1 MILLKVIRQTRG
13 TGTTVTLR
21 VEQLSCEN
29 EIDYFSMCWKTSLS
43 SFPSSNRADIIEVY
57 KIVNG
62 LSTLPASTFFEFRA
76 DTRTR
81 GHSLKLNKRRSNK
94 DLRPH
99 FFSER
104 VVNRWNKLPASVL
117 NVTSVNA
124 FKAQLQKLQSMKIG
138 FFYGHRQCLKSR
150 MVIYNHLHGWG
161 DQPGNWHPSGLFFVS
176 LLYK

>member
-1 MILLKVIRQTRG
+1 MEE
-13 TGTTVTLR
+13 LR
-21 VEQLSCEN
+21 
-29 EIDYFSMCWKTSLS
+29 
-43 SFPSSNRADIIEVY
+43 NRADIIEVY

-94 DLRPH
+94 DLRLH

-124 FKAQLQKLQSMKIG
+124 FKANYKSCNLRRWL
-138 FFYGHRQCLKSR
+138 FYGHRQCLKSR
-150 MVIYNHLHGWG
+150 TVIHDHLHGWG
-161 DQPGNWHPSGLFFVS
+161 DQPGKCPLIQSFKFKFKFNF
-176 LLYK
+176 LLIYYMQK